1 MPDPFPIELR
11 RCRGAHWFAY
21 YGHPGSS
28 SPFCVRCG
36 APNPRYDK
44 NRDLYLAEKPV
55 EGGSP

>member
-36 APNPRYDK
+36 APNDGETH
-44 NRDLYLAEKPV
+44 D
-55 EGGSP
+55 